1 MNHKTEKYDSFSYD
15 DGGELSFF
23 TVIVDAKGSNLKI
36 LKVPEPISGPQ
47 DEQEEQEERDEPQ
60 QKQPDNFENPF
71 DEDDSDDS
79 QDGDEGDD
87 DFGDEGDDGDGDEG
101 DGDEGDGDEDD
112 GDEGDGDEGDSDE
125 GDSDDGDGDDGDG
138 DDGDGDDGDGKKG
151 DKGKSPGFKDE
162 GDFSRD
168 AQPDEDEESIVD
180 KIKRMRAEQ
189 EEMKKTLDRN
199 AKNDLEAVEQVLGV
213 KVSSLPSK
221 RAAQS
226 LASNL
231 QLFDTMNSI
240 RILNAVNSAFP

>member
-1 MNHKTEKYDSFSYD
+1 MNYKTLKYDSFSYD
-15 DGGELSFF
+15 DGGEVSFF

-36 LKVPEPISGPQ
+36 LQVPKPMSAP
-47 DEQEEQEERDEPQ
+47 QEEQDDQEQRDEPQ
-60 QKQPDNFENPF
+60 EKQPDNFENPF
-71 DEDDSDDS
+71 ADDDSEDN
-79 QDGDEGDD
+79 QDNDKDDD
-87 DFGDEGDDGDGDEG
+87 DFGDEGD
-101 DGDEGDGDEDD
+101 
-112 GDEGDGDEGDSDE
+112 E
-125 GDSDDGDGDDGDG
+125 GDSDDSDI
-138 DDGDGDDGDGKKG
+138 KKG
-151 DKGKSPGFKDE
+151 NKGKSPRFKDE
-162 GDFSRD
+162 GDFSKE

-231 QLFDTMNSI
+231 QIFDTMNSI

>member
-36 LKVPEPISGPQ
+36 LQVPESISGSQ
-47 DEQEEQEERDEPQ
+47 EEQEEQEERDEPQ

-87 DFGDEGDDGDGDEG
+87 DFGDEGDDDFGDEGDDGDGDEG
-101 DGDEGDGDEDD
+101 DGDEGDGDEGD

-125 GDSDDGDGDDGDG
+125 GDSDDGD
-138 DDGDGDDGDGKKG
+138 DGDGKKG
-151 DKGKSPGFKDE
+151 NKGKSPRFKDE

-199 AKNDLEAVEQVLGV
+199 AKSDLEAVEQALGV

>member
-1 MNHKTEKYDSFSYD
+1 MNYNSKKYDSFSFE
-15 DGGELSFF
+15 DGGEIKFF

-36 LKVPEPISGPQ
+36 LKVPEPMSGPQ
-47 DEQEEQEERDEPQ
+47 EEQDEQDEQDEPQ
-60 QKQPDNFENPF
+60 EKQPDNFENPF
-71 DEDDSDDS
+71 DDDDSDDS
-79 QDGDEGDD
+79 QDGDESDD
-87 DFGDEGDDGDGDEG
+87 DFGDESDEGDESDDGDEGDGDDGDGDEGDEGDQGDGDEGDEGDGDGDEG
-101 DGDEGDGDEDD
+101 DGDEGDGDE
-112 GDEGDGDEGDSDE
+112 
-125 GDSDDGDGDDGDG
+125 
-138 DDGDGDDGDGKKG
+138 GDGKKG
-151 DKGKSPGFKDE
+151 DKGKSPRFKEE

-199 AKNDLEAVEQVLGV
+199 AKSDLEAVEQALGV

-231 QLFDTMNSI
+231 EIFDTMNSI

>member
-199 AKNDLEAVEQVLGV
+199 AKSDLEAVEQALGV

>member
-1 MNHKTEKYDSFSYD
+1 
-15 DGGELSFF
+15 LAAAA
-23 TVIVDAKGSNLKI
+23 VRRRLW
-36 LKVPEPISGPQ
+36 
-47 DEQEEQEERDEPQ
+47 
-60 QKQPDNFENPF
+60 QPH
-71 DEDDSDDS
+71 
-79 QDGDEGDD
+79 GDD
-87 DFGDEGDDGDGDEG
+87 DEFDD
-101 DGDEGDGDEDD
+101 
-112 GDEGDGDEGDSDE
+112 DS
-125 GDSDDGDGDDGDG
+125 
-138 DDGDGDDGDGKKG
+138 DDGDGKKG
-151 DKGKSPGFKDE
+151 NKGKSPRFKDE

-199 AKNDLEAVEQVLGV
+199 AKSDLEAVEQALGV